1 LSANFSF
8 TGIEALEMAN
18 TPAMTA
24 EGEDQMQML
33 NVFNFTPTKTGIE
46 IDVFRDFMG
55 EEGEEPTTPEDI
67 EAMDAMLTLSGN
79 FTFEQ
84 TIAKFES
91 EIGSFDAESNS
102 VSIYVSFGDIYN
114 KEKNLKTVITF
125 K

>member
-1 LSANFSF
+1 
-8 TGIEALEMAN
+8 
-18 TPAMTA
+18 
-24 EGEDQMQML
+24 
-33 NVFNFTPTKTGIE
+33 
-46 IDVFRDFMG
+46 MG

>member
-1 LSANFSF
+1 
-8 TGIEALEMAN
+8 
-18 TPAMTA
+18 
-24 EGEDQMQML
+24 ML

-55 EEGEEPTTPEDI
+55 EEEEEPSTPEDI
-67 EAMDAMLTLSGN
+67 EAMDAMLTVSGN

-84 TIAKFES
+84 PIAKFES